1 MVGVDLSVVGIRR
14 AKRRLPRL
22 SAVLADL
29 TRLNFADN
37 SFDVILNFYFLE
49 RSLFQSYRR
58 WLKPGG
64 LLVFETLTRD
74 MAAVRPDI
82 DPQYLLAPG
91 ELHEAF
97 QDWTILE
104 YRQGWEPARGS
115 HRKATASLLARRP

>member
-14 AKRRLPRL
+14 AKRRLPGL